1 MDATLIVI
9 PARDEADSIGDVIRA
24 IAVEGPFSVLVIND
38 GSTDATVAVASAA
51 GAQVLTLPVPLGA
64 WGAMQ
69 TGIRYGY
76 ANGFDRVVTMDA
88 DGQHEPIYL
97 HQLIQLLKSEHADVV
112 IGACPERG
120 SKARQLAW
128 SYFRRMTGFS
138 IEDLTSGFRAY
149 NRKAIELLSGPEATL
164 LDYQD
169 IGVLLLLR
177 RAHMKIVELSVE
189 MRPRLAGHSRIY
201 SSWWAVARYMAETT
215 VLCLAHW
222 NTKPVLDDD

>member
-24 IAVEGPFSVLVIND
+24 IAAEGSFPVLVVND

-69 TGIRYGY
+69 TGIRYGCCH
-76 ANGFDRVVTMDA
+76 GFDRVVTMDA
-88 DGQHEPIYL
+88 DGQHEPRSL
-97 HQLIQLLKSEHADVV
+97 LPLINVLKNGDADVA
-112 IGACPERG
+112 IGACPQRG
-120 SKARQLAW
+120 SLARKLAW
-128 SYFRRMTGFS
+128 TYFRRLAGFS

-177 RAHMKIVELSVE
+177 RAGMKFAELSVE
-189 MRPRLAGHSRIY
+189 MRPRQTGHSRIY
-201 SSWWAVARYMAETT
+201 SSWWAVARYMLETT

-222 NTKPVLDDD
+222 NAKPLTYDE